1 MDGCASENYIPAS
14 HMTALCCVF
23 SYIAVIVYQEPCTN
37 QIVII
42 GDLIVSDFFYN
53 TIQKLLHRLRFH
65 EIGSAS
71 GQAEQQYSQKEKN
84 DRMLQPLLL
93 LCATD
98 DGEVG
103 IRGYPINEC
112 IEQTKNHKTNQC
124 CLSKQCNICHIEHPK
139 KQAN

>member
-1 MDGCASENYIPAS
+1 MI
-14 HMTALCCVF
+14 TLCGVF
-23 SYIAVIVYQEPCTN
+23 TSIAVIIYQQPFTN

-42 GDLIVSDFFYN
+42 CDLAVSDILYN
-53 TIQKLLHRLRFH
+53 TIQKLFH
-65 EIGSAS
+65 LLWFHVIELAS
-71 GQAEQQYSQKEKN
+71 VQTEQQYSQKEKN
-84 DRMLQPLLL
+84 GRMLQPLLL

>member
-1 MDGCASENYIPAS
+1 MI
-14 HMTALCCVF
+14 TLCGVF
-23 SYIAVIVYQEPCTN
+23 TSIAVIIYQQPFTN

-42 GDLIVSDFFYN
+42 CDLAVSDILYN
-53 TIQKLLHRLRFH
+53 TIQKLFH
-65 EIGSAS
+65 LLWFHVIELAS
-71 GQAEQQYSQKEKN
+71 VQTEQQRGQKEKN
-84 DRMLQPLLL
+84 DRMLQLLLL

>member
-1 MDGCASENYIPAS
+1 MI
-14 HMTALCCVF
+14 TLCGVF
-23 SYIAVIVYQEPCTN
+23 TSIAVIIYQQPFTN

-42 GDLIVSDFFYN
+42 CDLAVSDILYN
-53 TIQKLLHRLRFH
+53 TIQKLFH
-65 EIGSAS
+65 LLWFHVIELAS
-71 GQAEQQYSQKEKN
+71 VQTEQQRSQKEKN
-84 DRMLQPLLL
+84 DRMLQLLLL

>member
-1 MDGCASENYIPAS
+1 
-14 HMTALCCVF
+14 MTALCCVF
-23 SYIAVIVYQEPCTN
+23 TDIAVIVYQEPCTN

-42 GDLIVSDFFYN
+42 CDLAVSDILYN
-53 TIQKLLHRLRFH
+53 TIQKLFH
-65 EIGSAS
+65 LLWFHVIELAS
-71 GQAEQQYSQKEKN
+71 VQTEQQRSQKEKN

>member
-1 MDGCASENYIPAS
+1 MI
-14 HMTALCCVF
+14 TLCCVF
-23 SYIAVIVYQEPCTN
+23 TSIAVIIYQLPFTN

-42 GDLIVSDFFYN
+42 CDLAVSDILYN
-53 TIQKLLHRLRFH
+53 TIQKLFH
-65 EIGSAS
+65 LLWFHVIELAS
-71 GQAEQQYSQKEKN
+71 VQTEQQRSQKEKN